1 VTESKERI
9 QNSTAREIAAA
20 WERRF
25 LEAVAR
31 EPAAQRAWKKLKGA
45 GLSIISTQLLWEY
58 ANAADL
64 VSGVRQDIRRMDHN
78 LKVLKRAD
86 QVARKRAADPRR
98 KMFEQRH
105 QDAVGLTAQTSWP
118 FRNPN
123 VPTVAD
129 AALAYPLIGN
139 LPANDAANP
148 KDGDALRRWG
158 GKIILAILRTGA
170 RAHGVR
176 LGSKALAA
184 LACCAQQDPDRIV
197 DERVLRR
204 FFHETP
210 IHGAE
215 PAYLHLFNTLLPRF
229 SPR

>member
-9 QNSTAREIAAA
+9 QDSTARGIAAA

-31 EPAAQRAWKKLKGA
+31 EPAAQRAWRKLGDA

-58 ANAADL
+58 ANATEL
-64 VSGVRQDIRRMDHN
+64 VSAVRQDIRRMDHN
-78 LKVLKRAD
+78 LQVLKRAD
-86 QVARKRAADPRR
+86 HVARKRAADPRG
-98 KMFEQRH
+98 KMFEQRLE
-105 QDAVGLTAQTSWP
+105 DAVELAAQTSWP

-129 AALAYPLIGN
+129 AALAYPVIGN

-170 RAHGVR
+170 RANGVL

-184 LACCAQQDPDRIV
+184 LAYCAQQDPDRIV

-204 FFHETP
+204 FFHKTP
-210 IHGAE
+210 IQGTE
-215 PAYLHLFNTLLPRF
+215 LAYLHLFNSLLPRF

>member
-1 VTESKERI
+1 VTKAKERTED
-9 QNSTAREIAAA
+9 STAREVAAT

-31 EPAAQRAWKKLKGA
+31 EPAAQRAWKKLGDA
-45 GLSIISTQLLWEY
+45 GLNIISTQLLWEY
-58 ANAADL
+58 ANAAEV
-64 VSGVRQDIRRMDHN
+64 VSAVRQDVRHMDHN

-86 QVARKRAADPRR
+86 QVVRKRAADPRR
-98 KMFEQRH
+98 KMFEQRRH
-105 QDAVGLTAQTSWP
+105 DAVELVAQTCWP

-123 VPTVAD
+123 VPTVGD

-158 GKIILAILRTGA
+158 GKILLAILRTGA
-170 RAHGVR
+170 RAHGVL

-184 LACCAQQDPDRIV
+184 LAYCAQQDADRIV

-204 FFHETP
+204 FFHEAP
-210 IHGAE
+210 IHLAE
-215 PAYLHLFNTLLPRF
+215 PAYLHLFNILLPRL
-229 SPR
+229 SRR